1 MDNPI
6 DSILNTYPSD
16 FFRSLEER
24 TNAAFMKAH
33 HLTCEYYA
41 EPEQVSML
49 GQARHACCEEGFRA
63 AAQDSGLA
71 ARVLHTR
78 PPGGRYS
85 LVSYEGVH
93 LIRCNVQA
101 HCGTPRPNPV
111 PECVGGAERLAG
123 SHPARSAAG
132 RAKAAIGAALRDD
145 RRDRAQTIR

>member
-41 EPEQVSML
+41 EPEQVNML
-49 GQARHACCEEGFRA
+49 GQARHACCEEELQGGRAGFW
-63 AAQDSGLA
+63 
-71 ARVLHTR
+71 
-78 PPGGRYS
+78 PGGQGPAYQAPRRPLQLGELWGHPS
-85 LVSYEGVH
+85 DP
-93 LIRCNVQA
+93 VQCSGA
-101 HCGTPRPNPV
+101 LRHAASDPLPQ
-111 PECVGGAERLAG
+111 CVGGAERLAG